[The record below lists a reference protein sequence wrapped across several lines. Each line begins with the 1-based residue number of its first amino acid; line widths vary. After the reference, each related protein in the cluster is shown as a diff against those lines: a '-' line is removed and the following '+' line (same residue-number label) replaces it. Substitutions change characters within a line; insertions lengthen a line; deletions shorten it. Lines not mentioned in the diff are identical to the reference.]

1 MCAFDILCVFANHG
15 LIGTIPLLW
24 APVSKRIGQFPVSS
38 FFHCLPSSPGRRPVY
53 LVSMLL
59 SSALQ
64 LASAYCTTYGTLMAC
79 RVLVSVFICPPQSIG
94 ASTVSEVFFV
104 HQKGQKMGIW
114 ALLVSVGSTIAPLI
128 MGPLVCRSRCMKTR
142 LSIADMTLL
151 TRPHRTVA
159 MDVLLSRYHQLCPLR
174 LIHLFLSRNVIRST

>member
-1 MCAFDILCVFANHG
+1 MCSRHSVCQLVDHG

-38 FFHCLPSSPGRRPVY
+38 FSHCLPSSPGRRPVY

-64 LASAYCTTYGTLMAC
+64 LASAYCTTYGTLMTC

-114 ALLVSVGSTIAPLI
+114 ALLVSVGPTIAPLI
-128 MGPLVCRSRCMKTR
+128 MGPLVCTSRCMETRSSIELTR
-142 LSIADMTLL
+142 L
-151 TRPHRTVA
+151 
-159 MDVLLSRYHQLCPLR
+159 C
-174 LIHLFLSRNVIRST
+174 